1 MNNVKV
7 SSLIIVAS
15 DVHLG
20 YQNSNR
26 QHFLNF
32 LEEVCKPLGSDDHL
46 VLLGDILDF
55 WRRNNVTVAM
65 ENELVFN
72 VLLSLNSKIHYIVG
86 NHDYTLITLKLPNQ
100 QFFDVRKNLRLEE
113 GGIPYNFI
121 HGYQLE
127 ALAVFEPLT
136 IEEYESLCVSLCQR
150 TGDFIGDILSVLWDT
165 IHLSF
170 KKGDKRQRT
179 ISSIAEVPESR
190 RDMHKVEQLA
200 RSSIRDLFLG
210 LSKNERLIFGHTHR
224 PFVEENVANS
234 GSWVSDAAV
243 QNTYLKIGQG
253 KMELKIYQRK
263 EH

>member
-1 MNNVKV
+1 
-7 SSLIIVAS
+7 LILAAS

-26 QHFLNF
+26 QDFLSF
-32 LEEVCKPLGSDDHL
+32 LEEVCKQLGQDDHL

-55 WRRNNVTVAM
+55 WRRNNVTVAI

-72 VLLSLNSKIHYIVG
+72 TLASLDAKIHYVIG
-86 NHDYTLITLKLPNQ
+86 NHDYSLINLELPNNQFLDVRKTLKL
-100 QFFDVRKNLRLEE
+100 EE
-113 GGIPYNFI
+113 SGHSYNFI

-136 IEEYESLCVSLCQR
+136 IEEYESLCISLCQR
-150 TGDFIGDILSVLWDT
+150 TGDFVGDILSILWET

-170 KKGDKRQRT
+170 KKGDKRHKT
-179 ISSIAEVPESR
+179 ISSIVDVPESR

-200 RSSIRDLFLG
+200 RSSVRNLFLG

-224 PFVEENVANS
+224 PFIEDDVANT
-234 GSWVSDAAV
+234 GSWVSDSQV
-243 QNTYLKIGQG
+243 QNTYLKIENG
-253 KMELKIYQRK
+253 KMELITYQKK
-263 EH
+263 EKT